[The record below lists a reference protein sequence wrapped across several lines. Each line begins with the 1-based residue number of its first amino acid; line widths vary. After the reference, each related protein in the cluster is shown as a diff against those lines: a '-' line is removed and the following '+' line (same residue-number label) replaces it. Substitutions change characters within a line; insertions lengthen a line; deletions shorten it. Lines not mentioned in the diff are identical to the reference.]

1 MFYNLLRI
9 PIVVLWAI
17 SGYLLFAILGSFHVV
32 PTNRIEVAAVF
43 ILLGVGTGSFLA
55 LRSKRAVL
63 GTTIAAL
70 VLVVL
75 FIAAFSATY
84 GSQFTKIW

>member
-1 MFYNLLRI
+1 MLYSLLRI
-9 PIVVLWAI
+9 PIVILWAI

-32 PTNRIEVAAVF
+32 PTNRIEVATIF
-43 ILLGVGTGSFLA
+43 ILLGVGTGSILA
-55 LRSKRAVL
+55 LRSKRVIL
-63 GTTIAAL
+63 GTAIAAL

-84 GSQFTKIW
+84 GSQFSKI